1 MISLYA
7 VAGILFFLALIVL
20 GAYFIARQKTESE
33 PASPDQ
39 VIHTSGIYS
48 IVRRSPREDLYRIRP
63 TERDL
68 KQYLKDQ
75 SVDINGSR
83 ITDSDRKRMA
93 SMWSSVME
101 SNISMIENGDYKGCE
116 FYYYDYSGV
125 DKVCSSFI
133 DKGHYVTREEIF
145 KHPELIPPFHPGCTC
160 VLNSHF
166 GGENPRETTVMGMR
180 PLFRDNDTLPP
191 LPDWKNLQKPE

>member
-20 GAYFIARQKTESE
+20 GAYFIARQKTESD

-63 TERDL
+63 ADRDIR
-68 KQYLKDQ
+68 QYVREQ
-75 SVDINGSR
+75 SVDTNGAAL
-83 ITDSDRKRMA
+83 TESDRRHIIA
-93 SMWSSVME
+93 MWSSAME
-101 SNISMIENGDYKGCE
+101 SNLSEIENGDYKGCE
-116 FYYYDYSGV
+116 FYYYEFSGN
-125 DKVCSSFI
+125 DAVCSSFI
-133 DKGHYVTREEIF
+133 EKGHFVTREEIF
-145 KHPELIPPFHPGCTC
+145 KHPALIPPFHAGCTC
-160 VLNSHF
+160 VLRSHF
-166 GGENPRETTVMGMR
+166 GGESPRETTVMGMR
-180 PLFRDNDTLPP
+180 PLFHENDILPP